1 MEIASPSSSSSSTSE
16 AEVEVA
22 EEGIALLTLSEN

>member
-1 MEIASPSSSSSSTSE
+1 MEIASPSSSSSSISE

-22 EEGIALLTLSEN
+22 EERFALLTFSEN